1 MFRLSR
7 RSLLASGSAA
17 LAMPLVPRFALAEE
31 TPVRGGTLAV
41 AQLSANRRSADAT
54 NSRHPYFIVDANT
67 RAQWN
72 CLTWVDENL
81 QVQLEVATKIEPAD
95 ATLAVWDVTIREGVS
110 FHNGKEMD
118 SADVA
123 ASFDYHRQNAPFAR
137 QITRIEP
144 VSKYVARF
152 YLDAGNAEFPYILAE
167 YNSVIMPAAPVETI
181 GMDGIGSG
189 PFRIVESDP
198 NRSLIME
205 RFESYWDQGTPYLD
219 RLEVYNREGQ
229 QEAALNGLRSG
240 QFDAVLNIDARAAV
254 QLSNDPDFDIESKQ
268 GGYSFVIQL
277 PKHPGSPFE
286 DKRVRQAFA
295 FAIDREAI
303 VRVAY
308 GGKYGWIGN
317 DSHLMAVDPNFVPRP
332 GGRDVAKAKA
342 LLAEAG
348 HPNGIDLGT
357 LYWSPQLPEAGLYF
371 QVLQQSVKEAGIT
384 LTLEERPN
392 DGYIQFRSGEADL
405 SKGKYHKL
413 AMTAVGNRNPGI
425 SLFRMRNAYVE
436 AGHWQGEAQDR
447 YMALYQKAMVEPD
460 AGKRKAIYA
469 DMQQILFEEVPAILP
484 AGGDTFLVK
493 RKSVRAMTYHPQI
506 WSIRYERIWK
516 QATA

>member
-7 RSLLASGSAA
+7 RSLLASGTAA
-17 LAMPLVPRFALAEE
+17 LALPLVPDFAFAEE
-31 TPVRGGTLAV
+31 TPVRGGTLSI

-152 YLDAGNAEFPYILAE
+152 FLDAGNSEFPYILAE

-254 QLSNDPDFDIESKQ
+254 QLSSDPDFDIETKQ

-277 PKHPGSPFE
+277 PKYPGSPFE

-308 GGKYGWIGN
+308 GGKYGWVGN

-332 GGRDVAKAKA
+332 GGRDVARAKA

-384 LTLEERPN
+384 VTLEERPN

-436 AGHWQGEAQDR
+436 SGHWQGEAHDR
-447 YMALYQKAMVEPD
+447 YKALYQKAMVEPD

-516 QATA
+516 QALA

>member
-17 LAMPLVPRFALAEE
+17 LTLPFVPSFAFAEE
-31 TPVRGGTLAV
+31 TPVRGGTLAI

-54 NSRHPYFIVDANT
+54 NARHPYYIVDANT

-152 YLDAGNAEFPYILAE
+152 FLDAGNSEFPYILAE

-254 QLSNDPDFDIESKQ
+254 QLSSDPDFDIETKQ

-277 PKHPGSPFE
+277 PKYPGSPFE

-308 GGKYGWIGN
+308 GGKYGWVGN

-384 LTLEERPN
+384 LALEERPN

-425 SLFRMRNAYVE
+425 SLFRMRHAYVE
-436 AGHWQGEAQDR
+436 SGHWQGEAHDR
-447 YMALYQKAMVEPD
+447 YTAHYQKAMVEPE

-493 RKSVRAMTYHPQI
+493 RKGVRAMTYHPQI